1 MGTPPAEAAP
11 PATLPRRPRWGYQTS
26 LWQIRQPAF
35 WVFMVV
41 LALGTIFSVVIQA
54 NFAGL
59 TPGGWVLSWILLL
72 VYAIPM
78 FLFLYAL
85 DLYEREPLSLVIG
98 SLLWGA
104 FAATTLSILANQGW
118 GLVVLNAFSPETA
131 TRWVAALTAPFTEEI
146 LKGIG
151 VVLIYLIA
159 RSEIDDVLDGFVY
172 GAMVGLGFTVVEDVF
187 YFVSQFGGDPAGV
200 LQGFF
205 VRVIASGLYGHVLY
219 SGLFGIGVAYFV
231 ARRGEA
237 SPGKRLGVAALFILG
252 AMFAHFL
259 WNSPLLNLYP
269 EEGLQDAGDY
279 LQVILATTVKG
290 LPFLLFVVLMIA
302 LARRRE
308 HRWLRAA
315 LAGEVG
321 REALHPDELA
331 VLESPA
337 ARRRSRRDMARRAG
351 PLAARTL
358 KRLQREQ
365 INLAMVATRVD
376 QDDHPDLVRQRQY
389 CRALREWLVTYA
401 GPPSSGPRPGRP
413 PGIGSATPAAP
424 A

>member
-1 MGTPPAEAAP
+1 MTSTPAPREGHPAA
-11 PATLPRRPRWGYQTS
+11 LPRRPRWGYQTS
-26 LWQIRQPAF
+26 LWQVRQPAF
-35 WVFMVV
+35 WVFIVL

-59 TPGGWVLSWILLL
+59 TPGGWLLSWILLL
-72 VYAIPM
+72 VYAIPV
-78 FLFLYAL
+78 FIFVYAL

-118 GLVVLNAFSPETA
+118 GLVVLGAFDPQTA

-172 GAMVGLGFTVVEDVF
+172 GAMAGLGFTVIEDVF
-187 YFVSQFGGDPAGV
+187 YFVNQFGGGPAGV

-205 VRVIASGLYGHVLY
+205 VRVVASGLYGHVLY

-231 ARRGEA
+231 SRRHEA
-237 SPGKRLGVAALFILG
+237 SVGKRLGVAALFILA

-259 WNSPLLNLYP
+259 WNSPLLNFFPGEL
-269 EEGLQDAGDY
+269 EDVGDY
-279 LQVILATTVKG
+279 LQVILATAVKG
-290 LPFLLFVVLMIA
+290 LPFLLFVGLMVA

-308 HRWLRAA
+308 HRWLGAA

-321 REALHPDELA
+321 REGIHPDELR
-331 VLESPA
+331 VLESPS
-337 ARRRSRRDMARRAG
+337 ARRRSRREMGARAG
-351 PLAARTL
+351 PVAAHTL

-365 INLAMVATRVD
+365 INLAMVATRVHH
-376 QDDHPDLVRQRQY
+376 DDHPDLIRQRQY
-389 CRALREWLVTYA
+389 CKALRDWLVAYA
-401 GPPSSGPRPGRP
+401 RLATPTHRP
-413 PGIGSATPAAP
+413 PTVGGTAARPA
-424 A
+424 